1 MVNGLETIG
10 MSLAAALAFIAQS
23 AAQSAALV
31 AAPVAAAAPA
41 GAVEQ
46 VTASVTVLRP
56 VRVVVDADGA
66 VQLDSAPYAA
76 SVQRSRDAAGTV
88 WIEFS

>member
-10 MSLAAALAFIAQS
+10 MSLAAALALIAQS
-23 AAQSAALV
+23 AVLV

-76 SVQRSRDAAGTV
+76 PVQRSRDAAGTV